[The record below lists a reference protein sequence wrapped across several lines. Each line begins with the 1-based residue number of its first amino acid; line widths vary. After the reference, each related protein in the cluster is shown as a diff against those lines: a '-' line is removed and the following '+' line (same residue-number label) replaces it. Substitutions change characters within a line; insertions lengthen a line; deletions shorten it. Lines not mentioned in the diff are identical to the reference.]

1 MEAWTIIP
9 VAAIVMWG
17 VQGIARAVFAHR
29 AAPPLPAVPDEALR
43 AELEQL
49 RQRVAEIE
57 ERQDF
62 TERVLARGSQDAPPG
77 DPRAS

>member
-1 MEAWTIIP
+1 
-9 VAAIVMWG
+9 MWG

>member
-29 AAPPLPAVPDEALR
+29 AAPPLPAAPDEALR

-62 TERVLARGSQDAPPG
+62 TERVLARGSHDASPG

>member
-1 MEAWTIIP
+1 VEAWTIIP

-17 VQGIARAVFAHR
+17 VQGIARAMFAHR
-29 AAPPLPAVPDEALR
+29 APPPLPAVPDEGVR
-43 AELEQL
+43 AELEAL
-49 RQRVAEIE
+49 RQRMAEIE

-62 TERVLARGSQDAPPG
+62 TERMLARGSYDPSPG